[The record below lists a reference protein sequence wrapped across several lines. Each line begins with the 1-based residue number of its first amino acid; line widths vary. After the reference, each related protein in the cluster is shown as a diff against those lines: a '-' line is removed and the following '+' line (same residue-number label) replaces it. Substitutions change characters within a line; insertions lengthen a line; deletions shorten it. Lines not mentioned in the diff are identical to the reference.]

1 MSRLNA
7 NRYMKVLVTGA
18 AGFIGFHYCK
28 SLLDN
33 GYTVVG
39 LDTINNYYDVQLKY
53 DRLKQL
59 GISSSSEI
67 QFGQILHSTTFIE
80 TFKFI
85 RLDIQDRVQ
94 LPELFKEE
102 NFNLVVN
109 LAAQAGVRHSIDH
122 PEIYVDTNVSGF
134 LNVLECCR
142 HHKVKRLIY
151 ASSSSV
157 YGNSVDTPF
166 SENQV
171 TDSPV
176 SLYGATKKSNELMAQ
191 AYTHIFGLETIGLRF
206 FTVYGPWG
214 RPDMAIFLFTKSIRN
229 GEAINVFNEGNLSRD
244 FTYIDD
250 IIRGMF
256 AITKDVSQKRSITY
270 NIGNGNPVAL
280 LAFIESLEA
289 RIGKKAIKK
298 MKPMQDGDVHQTWAS
313 TERLEVDYGY
323 ESCVTITEG
332 IDKFVDWYEAYYGE

>member
-1 MSRLNA
+1 
-7 NRYMKVLVTGA
+7 MKVLVTGA

-67 QFGQILHSTTFIE
+67 QFGQILHSTTFIK

-85 RLDIQDRVQ
+85 RLDIQDRVE

-109 LAAQAGVRHSIDH
+109 FAAQAGVRHSIDH

-166 SENQV
+166 LENQV

-214 RPDMAIFLFTKSIRN
+214 RPDMAIFLFTKAIRN
-229 GEAINVFNEGNLSRD
+229 GEAIQVFNEGNLSRD

-250 IIRGMF
+250 IVRGMF

-270 NIGNGNPVAL
+270 NIGNGKPVAL
-280 LAFIESLEA
+280 LAFIESLET

-298 MKPMQDGDVHQTWAS
+298 MQPMQDGDVHQTWAS

-323 ESCVTITEG
+323 ESRVTITEG
-332 IDKFVDWYEAYYGE
+332 IDKFVGWYEAYYGE